1 MPHCKLEVRTA
12 NTSYNLQS
20 SLILIFRSAQEIM
33 KNNEQP
39 FLKQWAG
46 REGSVVIIED
56 GICVGGECVMCFFS
70 GSFVLLTI
78 P

>member
-1 MPHCKLEVRTA
+1 
-12 NTSYNLQS
+12 
-20 SLILIFRSAQEIM
+20 M